1 MSQQINLASPQLLK
15 KRYAFGSREMA
26 WGLGVILAAAL
37 LWAAYLYYQAGIIET
52 RAEALAT
59 RQATAQAALDKL
71 SAETNRSVSALLTER
86 VKSTQ
91 EQVAQ
96 REALLASISQTM
108 ETTSTGFS
116 ARLRALALSSSE
128 GVWLNEFTFSPGYV
142 ALKGSVLKA
151 ELLTAY
157 MDRLGKQPPF
167 VGLKFSGMNAALVSP
182 GSGGQTADEA
192 PDHLDFSLYAG
203 SQESAAPQE
212 RSNEQ

>member
-15 KRYAFGSREMA
+15 KRYAFGFREMA
-26 WGLGVILAAAL
+26 WGLGVALAAAL

-52 RAEALAT
+52 QAEALEI

-71 SAETNRSVSALLTER
+71 NAETNRSVSALLTER

-108 ETTSTGFS
+108 EATSAGFS

-142 ALKGSVLKA
+142 ALKGAALKA

-167 VGLKFSGMNAALVSP
+167 VGLTFSGMKAVMASQA
-182 GSGGQTADEA
+182 SGTPSTGAVAE
-192 PDHLDFSLYAG
+192 HLDFTLYAG
-203 SQESAAPQE
+203 SPEHATSQGA
-212 RSNEQ
+212 SNEQ

>member
-15 KRYAFGSREMA
+15 KRYAFGSREMV
-26 WGLGVILAAAL
+26 WGLGVALAAAL
-37 LWAAYLYYQAGIIET
+37 LWAGYQYYQAEQIEAQ
-52 RAEALAT
+52 AEALAV

-71 SAETNRSVSALLTER
+71 NAAANRSVSALLTER

-96 REALLASISQTM
+96 REALLASISHTM
-108 ETTSTGFS
+108 ETTSSGFS
-116 ARLRALALSSSE
+116 ARLRALALSSSD

-142 ALKGSVLKA
+142 ALKGAALKA

-167 VGLKFSGMNAALVSP
+167 VGLKFSGMKAVMASQAS
-182 GSGGQTADEA
+182 GSQQTGVVA
-192 PDHLDFSLYAG
+192 DHLDFTLYAG
-203 SQESAAPQE
+203 SPEHATSQGA
-212 RSNEQ
+212 SNEQ

>member
-26 WGLGVILAAAL
+26 WGLGVALAAAL
-37 LWAAYLYYQAGIIET
+37 LWAGYQYYQAEQIEAQ
-52 RAEALAT
+52 AEALAV

-71 SAETNRSVSALLTER
+71 NAAANRSVSALLTER

-96 REALLASISQTM
+96 REALLASISHTM

-116 ARLRALALSSSE
+116 ARLRALALSSSD

-142 ALKGSVLKA
+142 ALKGAALKA

-167 VGLKFSGMNAALVSP
+167 VGLKFSGMKAVMASQAS
-182 GSGGQTADEA
+182 GSQQTGVVA
-192 PDHLDFSLYAG
+192 DHLDFTLYAG
-203 SQESAAPQE
+203 SPEHATSQGA
-212 RSNEQ
+212 SNEQ

>member
-26 WGLGVILAAAL
+26 WGLGVIMAAAL

-52 RAEALAT
+52 QAEALAI
-59 RQATAQAALDKL
+59 RQATAQTALDKL
-71 SAETNRSVSALLTER
+71 NAETNRSVSALLTER
-86 VKSTQ
+86 VQSMQ

-96 REALLASISQTM
+96 REALLASISHTM
-108 ETTSTGFS
+108 ASTSTGFS

-167 VGLKFSGMNAALVSP
+167 VGLKFSGMNAARVSP
-182 GSGGQTADEA
+182 GSGGQSAGEA

-203 SQESAAPQE
+203 SQERAVPQE
-212 RSNEQ
+212 KSNEQ

>member
-26 WGLGVILAAAL
+26 WGLGVALAAAL
-37 LWAAYLYYQAGIIET
+37 LWAGYQYYQAEQIEAQ
-52 RAEALAT
+52 AEALAV

-71 SAETNRSVSALLTER
+71 NAAANRSVSALLTER

-96 REALLASISQTM
+96 REALLASISHTM
-108 ETTSTGFS
+108 ETTSSGFS
-116 ARLRALALSSSE
+116 ARLRALALSSSD

-142 ALKGSVLKA
+142 ALKGSVLRA

-167 VGLKFSGMNAALVSP
+167 VGLKFSSMNAARVSSAS
-182 GSGGQTADEA
+182 GSQTADEA
-192 PDHLDFSLYAG
+192 PDHLDFSLFAG
-203 SQESAAPQE
+203 SQERAAPQE
-212 RSNEQ
+212 KSNEQ